1 MNTEKYS
8 LYIKKECPKVGE
20 RDFPLKYEAQNWLI
34 SGGTTA
40 QLSLNAN
47 VLEVQRIRHT
57 NTCELCLIDAAIC
70 RALAQSAAATHSYKR

>member
-34 SGGTTA
+34 SGGFKTRLHHSTT
-40 QLSLNAN
+40 
-47 VLEVQRIRHT
+47 
-57 NTCELCLIDAAIC
+57 
-70 RALAQSAAATHSYKR
+70 